1 MIASMAFLQWHEDG
15 SQSVLLRKQ
24 KKKKIDNP
32 HKEKDKISTL
42 SLWKIENI
50 ANKPTDPKARKIL

>member
-1 MIASMAFLQWHEDG
+1 MKTAANQFYFVS
-15 SQSVLLRKQ
+15 K

>member
-1 MIASMAFLQWHEDG
+1 MKTAANQFNFVS
-15 SQSVLLRKQ
+15 

-50 ANKPTDPKARKIL
+50 ANKPTDPKARKNL

>member
-15 SQSVLLRKQ
+15 SQSVLLLKQ

-50 ANKPTDPKARKIL
+50 ANKPTDPKARKFL

>member
-15 SQSVLLRKQ
+15 SQSVLLCKQ
-24 KKKKIDNP
+24 KIYIDNP